1 MTEVNMLLDDPELT
15 SRGPG
20 EEFALARARFGDR
33 ASVTLRAA
41 ISDLFPP
48 ARRRPRLTVRHLLR
62 RAVIGAGNDRVTV
75 FRERA
80 HRVGTGTTVPER
92 DFHVGTADAPVHTI
106 SAAVPVPPE
115 ILADPAALAA
125 FVDFRLL
132 VRLGTAEND
141 ALLNSDGSAG
151 MLGLLRHTGVR
162 TMDEPAGTAA
172 GTLLAAAARCE
183 WYGGSPAGIRR
194 CPHDLWSPLG
204 HVLPGQP
211 GPAGRRVVPY

>member
-80 HRVGTGTTVPER
+80 HRVGAGATVPER
-92 DFHVGTADAPVHTI
+92 DFPVGP
-106 SAAVPVPPE
+106 
-115 ILADPAALAA
+115 ADPRAQPTTARARTGLPRRHRRRAGAHHQRRGAGAAGDPGRPGRAGRIR
-125 FVDFRLL
+125 RLP
-132 VRLGTAEND
+132 A
-141 ALLNSDGSAG
+141 
-151 MLGLLRHTGVR
+151 
-162 TMDEPAGTAA
+162 AGTA
-172 GTLLAAAARCE
+172 R
-183 WYGGSPAGIRR
+183 
-194 CPHDLWSPLG
+194 
-204 HVLPGQP
+204 
-211 GPAGRRVVPY
+211 